1 MAIIP
6 VSVIVAALC
15 FSIAPV
21 STDVF
26 IMFIIGAIMLVFGM
40 ALFTLGAETSMTVIG
55 ERVGVQISEIKAGLL
70 ALFLLYLS
78 ERLL

>member
-26 IMFIIGAIMLVFGM
+26 IMFIIYNAKIIKINE
-40 ALFTLGAETSMTVIG
+40 TTKNLGGFFE
-55 ERVGVQISEIKAGLL
+55 E
-70 ALFLLYLS
+70 
-78 ERLL
+78 